1 MFSAQNDKRRGST
14 WAHRVTWVTAALPQ
28 DGVVIAIHDCS
39 DRKYVMIFGD
49 AFSVVWL
56 EGDGVVWFLVGVFW
70 SKSLTKGRRSASAP
84 P

>member
-56 EGDGVVWFLVGVFW
+56 EGCLRSVVFGWGFLVKE
-70 SKSLTKGRRSASAP
+70 SD
-84 P
+84 